1 MADECGSRDTLKHHN
16 SYPASTDI
24 QILDLQPKPWPNS
37 SVSGRSKDSEAD
49 YLLNAFSPIA
59 ALSCSMSST
68 YTGLNTCEVTN
79 LGFSS
84 TSQYLMPTQ
93 EYLWRHQYLPL
104 ILLVLEENI
113 VGNNSGG
120 INSESCCC
128 LFFKL
133 LLIVGIPVNEEV
145 ICSHLTYF
153 YWWFKQPSKM
163 NVLHHLIN
171 SGSASRRSY

>member
-1 MADECGSRDTLKHHN
+1 MADECGSRDTLN
-16 SYPASTDI
+16 IITVI
-24 QILDLQPKPWPNS
+24 QLVQTHISLICSQNLGQTVQCLVGAKT
-37 SVSGRSKDSEAD
+37 EAD

-59 ALSCSMSST
+59 ALSCSTSST
-68 YTGLNTCEVTN
+68 YTGLNSCEVTN

-84 TSQYLMPTQ
+84 TSQYFMPTQ

-104 ILLVLEENI
+104 IPLVLEENT

-153 YWWFKQPSKM
+153 YW
-163 NVLHHLIN
+163 
-171 SGSASRRSY
+171 

>member
-1 MADECGSRDTLKHHN
+1 MWIQKYFRHHN

-24 QILDLQPKPWPNS
+24 QILAWQPKPWSNS
-37 SVSGRSKDSEAD
+37 SVSGMSKDSEAD

-59 ALSCSMSST
+59 ALSCSTSST
-68 YTGLNTCEVTN
+68 YIGLNSCEMTN

-93 EYLWRHQYLPL
+93 EYLWRHQYLSL
-104 ILLVLEENI
+104 ILVLGENI
-113 VGNNSGG
+113 TPVGNNSGG

-128 LFFKL
+128 FFFKL

-153 YWWFKQPSKM
+153 YW
-163 NVLHHLIN
+163 
-171 SGSASRRSY
+171 